1 MPKKKDRVITLR
13 IDEDDFKVVDSF
25 AKSKGLSVS
34 AYINSVIKS
43 QTEYFI
49 PLASNERVSIP
60 KKALYSLFSFA
71 SKDSLDELV
80 SHWAVELKHA
90 VQLIWGEQNLRT
102 SLDAMFK
109 ISKYVMGTDARV
121 VTPSNITNAASY
133 IEMKEL
139 GTIIN
144 YNDGVSGINNTSDT
158 FWIVIRHNLGVNYSY
173 FWNKMFLQ
181 FLGLL
186 QNSVDVMTEYDKTTI
201 SIRLKVK
208 RD

>member
-1 MPKKKDRVITLR
+1 LRKKRDKVVTLR
-13 IDEDDFKVVDSF
+13 INENDFNIVDSF
-25 AKSKGLSVS
+25 AKSKGLGVS

-71 SKDSLDELV
+71 NKDSLDDLV
-80 SHWAVELKHA
+80 AQWAIELKHT
-90 VQLIWGEQNLRT
+90 VQLIWGELNLQT
-102 SLDAMFK
+102 SLDAIFK

-121 VTPSNITNAASY
+121 IAPSNITDVSSY
-133 IEMKEL
+133 IEMEEL

-186 QNSVDVMTEYDKTTI
+186 QNTVDIMTEYDETTI
-201 SIRLKVK
+201 SIRLKM
-208 RD
+208 RR